1 MDETLDH
8 LITTLERGHILPIAD
23 AARAMIAIADG
34 QAGTPTIVRFLRAY
48 NRRPP
53 VVHEISAFV
62 DVLRERMISVQAPA
76 PNTICNCGTGG
87 DGRGTINVSTIAAF
101 VIAAAG
107 VPVAKHGNRSVSSS
121 CGSTDCLARMGVA
134 VSREPQ
140 GARSLL
146 EEHQLCFLNAPDFHP
161 ALRHVSAARSEL
173 AARGERSIFN
183 LLGPV
188 LNPASVTRQT
198 MGIFHADM
206 LLTIAQVLV
215 QSGTQRAYVVHGDG
229 YDELSVTGAS
239 RIARISG
246 GGISLQSI
254 VPEDFRLRRADPAEI
269 AGGDAATN
277 ARLAE
282 GILRGSQDGAM
293 ADVVLLNAAAGISAG
308 AVNDVDIQDALEVAR
323 GALASGRAYRKLEDM
338 RKAAPAHVA

>member
-1 MDETLDH
+1 MDEALNQ
-8 LITTLERGHILPIAD
+8 LISTLERGRILPIAD

-34 QAGTPTIVRFLRAY
+34 EADTPTIVRFLRAY

-53 VVHEISAFV
+53 VVHEMSAFV
-62 DVLRERMISVQAPA
+62 EVLRERMVAVQAPA
-76 PNTICNCGTGG
+76 ANTICNCGTGG

-107 VPVAKHGNRSVSSS
+107 VPVAKHGNRSVSSQ
-121 CGSTDCLARMGVA
+121 CGSTDCLAGMGVA

-140 GARSLL
+140 SAQRLL
-146 EEHQLCFLNAPDFHP
+146 EDHELCFLNAPDFHP
-161 ALRHVSAARSEL
+161 ALRHASAARREL
-173 AARGERSIFN
+173 AATGEKSIFN

-198 MGIFHADM
+198 MGVFHADM
-206 LLTIAQVLV
+206 LLTIAQVLL
-215 QSGTQRAYVVHGDG
+215 QSGSQRAYVVHGDG

-239 RIARISG
+239 RMALVDG
-246 GGISLQSI
+246 GGISLRTI
-254 VPEDFRLRRADPAEI
+254 VPEDFRLRRADPGEL

-308 AVNDVDIQDALEVAR
+308 AVDEVDLQDALEVAR
-323 GALASGRAYRKLEDM
+323 EALASGRAYRKLEDM
-338 RKAAPAHVA
+338 RKAAPVHA